1 MVEVK
6 HKSQIYTAE
15 AVQEDLCT
23 YSTRISLFQ
32 QVVLRVRKRI
42 EVLQRRYPP
51 HLCSW
56 HKTSSTSSDTTDV
69 LAQNQVKSLDLTSI
83 FQKRALFKTAA
94 ILQISAREQ
103 PDQNEILPRVVLGA
117 AGSTAPP
124 RCATEKGK
132 LQ

>member
-1 MVEVK
+1 MLNINLKYIYK
-6 HKSQIYTAE
+6 HPAE
-15 AVQEDLCT
+15 AVEEDLHT
-23 YSTRISLFQ
+23 YSTRVSLLQ
-32 QVVLRVRKRI
+32 QVVFRVRERI

-103 PDQNEILPRVVLGA
+103 PDQNEILPRAVFGGP
-117 AGSTAPP
+117 GSTAPP
-124 RCATEKGK
+124 RCARGKG
-132 LQ
+132 